1 MRSLCRLIP
10 WWSIVLAAM
19 QFISASLTAPSR
31 AQDSTVATPSTAEET
46 SQRPTVVVVIGAAG
60 TAEYDVMF
68 REWAARW
75 QSAAQQGQAT
85 CITIGAPASDE
96 DARTNTEMTTDRDR
110 LRSAIA
116 QWEERSRDRA
126 SQRARLWIV
135 LLGHG
140 AFDGKSARFNLQGPD
155 ISSSELAEWLSAVRG
170 PVAVVNCSS
179 SSGPFVSDLSAP
191 ERIIVTATKAGAERN
206 FSRFGDF
213 LSAALLDRKSDL
225 DKDDQVSLWEAY
237 VVGGARLR
245 EYYEQAGRL
254 ATEHP
259 LLDDNGDRQGTP
271 ADWFRGLKSTRSA
284 KDAKKVDGLVARTA
298 VLTPSVADNLL
309 SPVQRTQRDA
319 LEQQLESLKSRK
331 MELDETEYYNKLEH
345 ILVELARLYREQ
357 PNKLSQ

>member
-1 MRSLCRLIP
+1 MRRRGKLIS
-10 WWSIVLAAM
+10 WWFVVLATT
-19 QFISASLTAPSR
+19 QFVSVSLPAHSR
-31 AQDSTVATPSTAEET
+31 AQDSAVATPPTADEK

-60 TAEYDVMF
+60 TPEYGAMF

-75 QSAAQQGQAT
+75 QSAAQQGRAT
-85 CITIGAPASDE
+85 CITIGASASDE
-96 DARTNTEMTTDRDR
+96 DARTNAEMKTDRDR

-116 QWEERSRDRA
+116 QWGERFRDRA

-140 AFDGKSARFNLQGPD
+140 TFDGKSARFNLQGPD

-170 PVAVVNCSS
+170 PVAVVDCSS

-213 LSAALLDRKSDL
+213 LSSALLDPISDL

-237 VVGGARLR
+237 VVGGVRLR

-284 KDAKKVDGLVARTA
+284 KDAKKVDGLAARTA
-298 VLTPSVADNLL
+298 VLAPSVADDLL
-309 SPVQRTQRDA
+309 SPDQRTQRDA

-345 ILVELARLYREQ
+345 ILVELARLYREK
-357 PNKLSQ
+357 PTKLSQ